1 MRWKMNRMKSTIT
14 PVCVMLL
21 GGMFLPVSASVAS
34 TEVLHQQAMLP
45 ALMMAKAWQEGQD
58 IGHFLVSEKLD
69 GVRAYWD
76 GQRLRFRSGRPIA
89 APDWFIKGLPK
100 MALDGELW
108 LGRGRFDALSGMV
121 RKNVPVDA
129 EWREL
134 RYMIFD
140 LPGATGSFADR
151 AAHILTVVEQANQ
164 PWLQAVAQQQVA
176 NKTALQALLK
186 QTVQAGGEG
195 LVLHRANALWSP
207 GRSDALQKLKPM
219 PDEDARVVA
228 HLPGKGR
235 HVGRLGALILELP
248 NGQRFALGTGFTDE
262 QRSAPPLIGSIVT
275 YRYRDRTSN
284 GLPRFAS
291 FLRIRGQE

>member
-1 MRWKMNRMKSTIT
+1 MKSTIT

-21 GGMFLPVSASVAS
+21 GGMFLPVSISVAS
-34 TEVLHQQAMLP
+34 TEALHQQATLP

-58 IGHFLVSEKLD
+58 VGSFLVSEKLD

-76 GQRLRFRSGRPIA
+76 GQRLRFRSGRPMA
-89 APDWFIKGLPK
+89 APDWFTKNLPR

-108 LGRGRFDALSGMV
+108 LGRSRFDALSGMV
-121 RKNVPVDA
+121 RKTVPVDA

-164 PWLQAVAQQQVA
+164 PWLQAVVQQRVA
-176 NKTALQALLK
+176 NETALQALLK

-195 LVLHRANALWSP
+195 LVLHRTHALWSP

-235 HVGRLGALILELP
+235 HVGRLGALIMELP

-262 QRSAPPLIGSIVT
+262 QRSDPPPIGSMVT
-275 YRYRDRTSN
+275 YRYRDRTSH

-291 FLRIRGQE
+291 FLRIRGPE

>member
-1 MRWKMNRMKSTIT
+1 MKSTIA

-34 TEVLHQQAMLP
+34 TEALHQQAMLP
-45 ALMMAKAWQEGQD
+45 ALMMAKTWQEGQD
-58 IGHFLVSEKLD
+58 VASFLVSEKLD

-121 RKNVPVDA
+121 RKTVPIDA

-140 LPGATGSFADR
+140 LPGATGSFLDR
-151 AAHILTVVEQANQ
+151 AAHILTVVKQANQ
-164 PWLQAVAQQQVA
+164 PWLQAVAQKQVA

-235 HVGRLGALILELP
+235 HLGRLGALLLELQ

-262 QRSAPPLIGSIVT
+262 QRSAPPLIGSMVT

-291 FLRIRGQE
+291 FLRIRGPE